1 MTADMVTWS
10 ALKVRNSLSTAVQIT
25 NGGLPPLH
33 WGVNER
39 EMTTWQ
45 IRKGGWDRLSDVS
58 PSRPLSPR
66 QSVCSCRFFRFC
78 TGHSTYG
85 GFTTL
90 VRCSTRHSEGASE
103 RGRRCMTHGA
113 AWREAL
119 FHRVPD
125 VPRFSPGSVLNAH
138 QACGEFRN
146 HRARVVQQEMTFP
159 GLSAEDDGIRRTAS
173 LLI

>member
-1 MTADMVTWS
+1 MGPIVGRVAVTAIVTS
-10 ALKVRNSLSTAVQIT
+10 AV
-25 NGGLPPLH
+25 GLFVPLFSVLH
-33 WGVNER
+33 LTFNIWRVHNACSV
-39 EMTTWQ
+39 
-45 IRKGGWDRLSDVS
+45 LNAA
-58 PSRPLSPR
+58 LR
-66 QSVCSCRFFRFC
+66 Q
-78 TGHSTYG
+78 GP
-85 GFTTL
+85 
-90 VRCSTRHSEGASE
+90 SE

-138 QACGEFRN
+138 HACGEFRN